1 MHTSC
6 SGFSQSF
13 TVAPQAL
20 PFTSHVGSKQSLC
33 LKHFGAT
40 KKTFVGDFSVQV
52 YCLAAISELR
62 GALLK
67 VLTWDVVNPG
77 SVPCYGVRIWTR
89 HSRDLKSDLPF
100 PWGSNLTLDYWLSG
114 VSVLVCFFTDK
125 RTGLRLAPRDIS
137 WQRTLSAKRT
147 SQKNKNITLIHYP
160 LQPYLQH
167 PTGKVTTQT
176 WHFLLQGK
184 HWMYLCYFWDPDQM
198 VWVAHATWWEK
209 HSTILSDSEE
219 AHKLLHWCS
228 VLASLCNSLPSKF
241 LMVSVHCMKSRTQ
254 LLMPLGG

>member
-1 MHTSC
+1 M
-6 SGFSQSF
+6 
-13 TVAPQAL
+13 
-20 PFTSHVGSKQSLC
+20 
-33 LKHFGAT
+33 
-40 KKTFVGDFSVQV
+40 GDFSVQV

-62 GALLK
+62 GAVLK

-176 WHFLLQGK
+176 WHFLPQGK
-184 HWMYLCYFWDPDQM
+184 HWMVPMLLLGPWPDGMGGTCNM
-198 VWVAHATWWEK
+198 VGETQH
-209 HSTILSDSEE
+209 HSEE
-219 AHKLLHWCS
+219 
-228 VLASLCNSLPSKF
+228 VLRSTQVASLMLSP
-241 LMVSVHCMKSRTQ
+241 
-254 LLMPLGG
+254 G

>member
-77 SVPCYGVRIWTR
+77 SVPCYGVRIWIR

-184 HWMYLCYFWDPDQM
+184 HNTYATFGTLTRWYGWHMQHGGRNTAPFSQTVKKHTSCFTDAQSWLVYVILFPVSFLWCLCTAWKVEHSFWC
-198 VWVAHATWWEK
+198 
-209 HSTILSDSEE
+209 L
-219 AHKLLHWCS
+219 
-228 VLASLCNSLPSKF
+228 
-241 LMVSVHCMKSRTQ
+241 
-254 LLMPLGG
+254 